1 MPINSN
7 KKRKVENKVE
17 DYVPHVI
24 NSGSTA
30 NIPNGVTHIQFDS
43 NVREISGEPNVREI
57 SGELI
62 PTIPFPENLTVREV
76 VLHPGLRVI
85 GSNSFRLMRHLHRI
99 NIPSTVTKIDDS
111 AFEACQSLNEV
122 TIPFSVIEIGHEAF
136 KGCNGLAHIVTG
148 SRRKRT
154 DGLRK
159 VVLNEGLKR
168 IGVNAFD
175 GCRLLKSITIPSTV
189 NGVGHGAF
197 ANCFNLQ
204 DVVLK
209 EGIKWIGIKAF
220 SDCKKL
226 KSITIPSTVVDIGT
240 CAFRGCNNLREVI
253 IHNEGV
259 QFEDDNAFF
268 NCQSLERFKFPSLST
283 RVENIIQT
291 GWDIEAKL
299 DSISTVQWRAGRRSS
314 RDASRRAGE
323 LSIRPVCRGA
333 TFPVARDVHSLLH
346 GVPPLYRVDTS
357 VEVKKE
363 LNKVVR
369 LIEYYEMKESTT
381 LFELALWKARMDWA
395 EIIYCSQKRCLLWLS
410 NPANRVAYRVEVPDL
425 VKTVILQYVGYD
437 I

>member
-1 MPINSN
+1 
-7 KKRKVENKVE
+7 
-17 DYVPHVI
+17 
-24 NSGSTA
+24 
-30 NIPNGVTHIQFDS
+30 
-43 NVREISGEPNVREI
+43 
-57 SGELI
+57 
-62 PTIPFPENLTVREV
+62 
-76 VLHPGLRVI
+76 
-85 GSNSFRLMRHLHRI
+85 
-99 NIPSTVTKIDDS
+99 
-111 AFEACQSLNEV
+111 
-122 TIPFSVIEIGHEAF
+122 
-136 KGCNGLAHIVTG
+136 
-148 SRRKRT
+148 
-154 DGLRK
+154 
-159 VVLNEGLKR
+159 
-168 IGVNAFD
+168 
-175 GCRLLKSITIPSTV
+175 
-189 NGVGHGAF
+189 
-197 ANCFNLQ
+197 
-204 DVVLK
+204 
-209 EGIKWIGIKAF
+209 
-220 SDCKKL
+220 
-226 KSITIPSTVVDIGT
+226 
-240 CAFRGCNNLREVI
+240 LREVI

-268 NCQSLERFKFPSLST
+268 NCQSLEKFKFPSLST

-323 LSIRPVCRGA
+323 LSIRPVHTRRRGA
-333 TFPVARDVHSLLH
+333 HIAFPVAGGYRGGTIYRDR
-346 GVPPLYRVDTS
+346 GGTIYRVDTS